1 MKKKVL
7 ATLLTA
13 AMLATTL
20 VGCGG
25 GDAGSAPA
33 ADDGAAEAPAADA
46 GSDDGAADDGASEE
60 APADDAAAA
69 EEEIPTATFGD
80 PNGTHM
86 EMWTFVEIHGQHY
99 GNMVEKWNEQNPDR
113 TIEITCTTYPYADMH
128 TKLLTSL
135 NAGTG
140 APDICDVEIGQFPN
154 VVAGLDT
161 WLVPQNDTAAP
172 YLDTMVQARMDVYSG
187 TDGNYYGIPYH
198 VGATVM
204 YYNVAAMAEAMG
216 ISNDDVIAKIDAVVT
231 WDDYAALGN
240 EYLTAL
246 GNPEDKHWTSVDTAG
261 CDWQWIAMAEYG
273 EDWTGGMGGTANVQ
287 LESVK
292 KMCTME
298 QEWVNSGLAMVSPD
312 GHVDLEAGFQNILD
326 HNIVSFP
333 KAMWYMSRFTNYMPE
348 EKGNWYIAKCP
359 VFEAGQKCSVGIG
372 GTGTVVT
379 QQAGD
384 AALASEF
391 LCWAKM
397 SEEGEQL
404 IWDNLGF
411 DVCNTVLWNDDA
423 FAHDDNNQ
431 YNQFFINY
439 PYDVLYSIKDDIG
452 TVYTTT
458 ISPTINEQMCNVTL
472 NDILENGVSVD
483 EALQAA
489 QDVVDL
495 EQ

>member
-1 MKKKVL
+1 MKKKIL
-7 ATLLTA
+7 ATLLSVAMVSSLLAGCGSSSDTA
-13 AMLATTL
+13 SSDSTATEESATTEEETT
-20 VGCGG
+20 
-25 GDAGSAPA
+25 
-33 ADDGAAEAPAADA
+33 DGEATEE
-46 GSDDGAADDGASEE
+46 STEE
-60 APADDAAAA
+60 ASAE
-69 EEEIPTATFGD
+69 EEEIPSSTFGD
-80 PNGTHM
+80 PNGTHL
-86 EMWTFVEIHGQHY
+86 EMWTFVELHGQHY
-99 GNMVEKWNEQNPDR
+99 GNMVEKWNEENPDR
-113 TIEITCTTYPYADMH
+113 TIEITCTTYPYSDMH

-135 NAGTG
+135 TAGTG

-161 WLVPQNDTAAP
+161 WLVPLDDYAAP
-172 YLDTMVQARMDVYSG
+172 YMETMVKARMEVYSG
-187 TDGNYYGIPYH
+187 SDGHYYGAPYH

-216 ISNDDVIAKIDAVVT
+216 LTQDEVIAKIDAVVT
-231 WDDYAALGN
+231 WDDYAALGQ
-240 EYLTAL
+240 EYVDAVATE
-246 GNPEDKHWTSVDTAG
+246 GKYWTSVDTG
-261 CDWQWIAMAEYG
+261 GVDWQWIAMAEYG
-273 EDWTGGMGGTANVQ
+273 EDWTGGFDGKANVQ

-292 KMCTME
+292 NMLTME
-298 QEWVNSGLAMVSPD
+298 QNWVNSGLAEVSPD

-359 VFEAGQKCSVGIG
+359 VFEEGQPCSVGIG

-379 QQAGD
+379 TQSANQEL
-384 AALASEF
+384 AAEF

-411 DVCNTVLWNDDA
+411 DVCNTALWNDDA
-423 FAHDDNNQ
+423 FAHDDSNQ
-431 YNQFFINY
+431 YNAFFINY

-452 TVYTTT
+452 KIYSVA

-472 NDILENGVSVD
+472 NDILENGMDVD

>member
-7 ATLLTA
+7 ATLLSV
-13 AMLATTL
+13 AMVSTVLA
-20 VGCGG
+20 GCGG
-25 GDAGSAPA
+25 SSDSAST
-33 ADDGAAEAPAADA
+33 DSSAETT
-46 GSDDGAADDGASEE
+46 E
-60 APADDAAAA
+60 ADDAAAAEDAGDAAAEEGTEEGTDEAAA
-69 EEEIPTATFGD
+69 EEEIPTSTFGD
-80 PNGTHM
+80 PNGTHL
-86 EMWTFVEIHGQHY
+86 EMWTFVELHGQHY
-99 GNMVEKWNEQNPDR
+99 GNMVEMWNEQNPDR

-135 NAGTG
+135 TAGTG

-154 VVAGLDT
+154 VVAGEST
-161 WLVPQNDTAAP
+161 WLVPMNEYAAP
-172 YLDTMVQARMDVYSG
+172 YLDTMVQARMDVYAG
-187 TDGNYYGIPYH
+187 ADGNYYGIPYH

-204 YYNVAAMAEAMG
+204 YYNAAAMAEAMG
-216 ISNDDVIAKIDAVVT
+216 ISQEDVIAKIDAVVT
-231 WDDYAALGN
+231 WDDYAALGQ
-240 EYLTAL
+240 EYLDAVATD
-246 GNPEDKHWTSVDTAG
+246 GKYWTSVDTAG

-273 EDWTGGMGGTANVQ
+273 EDWTGGFGGTANVQ
-287 LESVK
+287 LDSVK
-292 KMCTME
+292 KMLTME
-298 QEWVNSGLAMVSPD
+298 QEWVNSGLAEVSPD

-348 EKGNWYIAKCP
+348 ESGNWYIAKCP

-379 QQAGD
+379 QQSANQEL
-384 AALASEF
+384 AAEF
-391 LCWAKM
+391 LAWAKM

-423 FAHDDNNQ
+423 FAHDDSNQ

-452 TVYTTT
+452 TVYTTA

-472 NDILENGVSVD
+472 NDILENGMDVD

>member
-25 GDAGSAPA
+25 GASEGGVAP
-33 ADDGAAEAPAADA
+33 ADDGAATEAPAADG
-46 GSDDGAADDGASEE
+46 GSDDGAADDGAE
-60 APADDAAAA
+60 APADEAAA
-69 EEEIPTATFGD
+69 EEEIPTSTFGD
-80 PNGTHM
+80 PNGTHL

-99 GNMVEKWNEQNPDR
+99 GNMVDIWNEQNPDR
-113 TIEITCTTYPYADMH
+113 PIEITCTTYPYPDMH

-135 NAGTG
+135 TAGTG
-140 APDICDVEIGQFPN
+140 APDICDVELGQFPN

-161 WLVPQNDTAAP
+161 WLLPLDDYAAP
-172 YLDTMVQARMDVYSG
+172 YMATMVKARMDTYAGS
-187 TDGNYYGIPYH
+187 DGHYYGAPYH
-198 VGATVM
+198 VGAFVM
-204 YYNVAAMAEAMG
+204 YYNVAAMSEAMG
-216 ISNDDVIAKIDAVVT
+216 ISQDEVISKIDSVVT
-231 WDDYAALGN
+231 WDDYAALGK
-240 EYLTAL
+240 EYVDAIATE
-246 GNPEDKHWTSVDTAG
+246 GKYWTSVDTAG
-261 CDWQWIAMAEYG
+261 VDWQWIAMAEHG
-273 EDWTGGMGGTANVQ
+273 DDWTGGFDNPANVQ
-287 LESVK
+287 LDSVK

-298 QEWVNSGLAMVSPD
+298 QQWLNDGIAQVSPD

-359 VFEAGQKCSVGIG
+359 VFQAGQPCSVGVG
-372 GTGTVVT
+372 GTGTVVS
-379 QQAGD
+379 QQSANKEL
-384 AALASEF
+384 AAEF

-423 FAHDDNNQ
+423 FAHDDSNQ
-431 YNQFFINY
+431 YNAFFINY
-439 PYDVLYSIKDDIG
+439 PYDVLYSIKDEIG
-452 TVYTTT
+452 KISCVA
-458 ISPTINEQMCNVTL
+458 ISPIINEQMCNVTL
-472 NDILENGVSVD
+472 NDMFENGVDVD

-489 QDVVDL
+489 QDVIDL

>member
-7 ATLLTA
+7 ATLLSV
-13 AMLATTL
+13 AMVSSILA
-20 VGCGG
+20 GCGSSNG
-25 GDAGSAPA
+25 TASG
-33 ADDGAAEAPAADA
+33 DGAATEDSAATDDAAAGDAAADE
-46 GSDDGAADDGASEE
+46 STDEAADE
-60 APADDAAAA
+60 AAA
-69 EEEIPTATFGD
+69 EEEIPSSTFGD

-86 EMWTFVEIHGQHY
+86 EMWTFVELHGQHY
-99 GNMVEKWNEQNPDR
+99 GNMVEKWNEENPDR
-113 TIEITCTTYPYADMH
+113 TIEITCTTYPYGDMH

-135 NAGTG
+135 TAGTG

-161 WLVPQNDTAAP
+161 WLVPLDDYAAP
-172 YLDTMVQARMDVYSG
+172 YMETMVKARMDVYAGS
-187 TDGNYYGIPYH
+187 DGHYYGAPYH

-204 YYNVAAMAEAMG
+204 YYNAAAMAEAMG
-216 ISNDDVIAKIDAVVT
+216 ISQDDVIAKIDSVVT
-231 WDDYAALGN
+231 WDDYAALGQ
-240 EYLTAL
+240 EYVDAIATE
-246 GNPEDKHWTSVDTAG
+246 GKYWTSVDTG
-261 CDWQWIAMAEYG
+261 GVDWQWIAMAEYG
-273 EDWTGGMGGTANVQ
+273 DDWTGGFDGKANVQ
-287 LESVK
+287 LDSVK
-292 KMCTME
+292 KMLTME
-298 QEWVNSGLAMVSPD
+298 QNWVNSGLAEVSPD

-359 VFEAGQKCSVGIG
+359 VFEAGQPCSVGVG

-379 QQAGD
+379 QQSANQEL
-384 AALASEF
+384 AAEF

-411 DVCNTVLWNDDA
+411 DVCNTALWNDDA

-431 YNQFFINY
+431 YNAFFINY

-452 TVYTTT
+452 KIYSVA

-472 NDILENGVSVD
+472 NDILENGMDVD

>member
-7 ATLLTA
+7 ATLLAA

-20 VGCGG
+20 AGCGG
-25 GDAGSAPA
+25 GDTGSAPAADGGTTEEAPA
-33 ADDGAAEAPAADA
+33 ADDGAAEEAPAAD
-46 GSDDGAADDGASEE
+46 D
-60 APADDAAAA
+60 AAA

-172 YLDTMVQARMDVYSG
+172 YLDTMVQARMDVYAGS
-187 TDGNYYGIPYH
+187 DGNYYGIPYH

-204 YYNVAAMAEAMG
+204 YYNLAALEEAG
-216 ISNDDVIAKIDAVVT
+216 LSQADVDAVVT
-231 WDDYAALGN
+231 WDDYAALG
-240 EYLTAL
+240 EKYLDAI
-246 GNPEDKHWTSVDTAG
+246 GRPEGKHWTSVDTAG

-273 EDWTGGMGGTANVQ
+273 EDWTGGMGGKADVQ

-384 AALASEF
+384 KDLASEF

-423 FAHDDNNQ
+423 FAHDDSNQ
-431 YNQFFINY
+431 YNQFFRNY

-452 TVYTTT
+452 TVYTTS

-472 NDILENGVSVD
+472 NDILENGMDVD